1 MKNYK
6 ILAEL
11 RKKKKLKEK
20 EVACMLHLDHYSI
33 SCYERG
39 KAEPSIDTIV
49 KLADIYNVSIE
60 NIVIPND
67 DSVLL
72 TKKEY
77 DDLKAYKTA
86 FILQMQCFKNVK
98 NDYFTE

>member
-1 MKNYK
+1 MTNWKMLSEIRLARGYK
-6 ILAEL
+6 A
-11 RKKKKLKEK
+11 K
-20 EVACMLHLDHYSI
+20 EVAKLINVSPNTLSG
-33 SCYERG
+33 YENG
-39 KAEPSIDTIV
+39 VCETSIDTIV
-49 KLADIYNVSIE
+49 KLAEIYNVGIE